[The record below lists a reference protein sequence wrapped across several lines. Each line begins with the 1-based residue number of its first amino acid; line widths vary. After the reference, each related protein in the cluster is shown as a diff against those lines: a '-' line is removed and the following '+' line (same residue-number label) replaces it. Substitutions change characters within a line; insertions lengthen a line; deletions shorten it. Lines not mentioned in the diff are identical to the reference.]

1 MIIGER
7 LKEARLD
14 KNMSQETLGGILGV
28 SKVSICGY
36 ETGTRTPNM
45 SNFLKLIEI
54 LDLDVKYVLGMDVK
68 VINEDNE
75 EYPIKMANN
84 DIKIIEEIKKSR
96 ELYNMLCS
104 NPKRTVDK
112 IKNKFNLK

>member
-14 KNMSQETLGGILGV
+14 KKMSQETLGKMLGV

-45 SNFLKLIEI
+45 KNFLKLIEI
-54 LDLDVKYVLGMDVK
+54 LDLDAKYVLGLDMK
-68 VINEDNE
+68 VINEKGE
-75 EYPIKMANN
+75 EYPIKMATN
-84 DIKIIEEIKKSR
+84 DIKIVETIKTSR
-96 ELYNMLCS
+96 ELYNMFCS
-104 NPKRTVDK
+104 NPKRTVEL
-112 IKNKFNLK
+112 IKNKFDIK

>member
-7 LKEARLD
+7 LKEARLA
-14 KNMSQETLGGILGV
+14 KQMSQETLGGLLGV

-45 SNFLKLIEI
+45 RNFLKLIEI
-54 LDLDVKYVLGMDVK
+54 LDLDAKYVLGMDVN

-84 DIKIIEEIKKSR
+84 DIKIVEEIKKSR
-96 ELYNMLCS
+96 ELYNMFCS

-112 IKNKFNLK
+112 IKSKFNLK